1 MRPGIPKHK
10 GSTALVFLLL
20 LSGLLTLSCGLLL
33 YMERG
38 RESLA
43 VYEKG
48 LQSVYAAESGAN
60 AGLARAARK
69 PKDDWEKDLYP
80 PGHHVKV
87 IIKEVDGH
95 REIRSDDMDGNGR
108 PLRTVRIRYALPSAE
123 GGNIKVEDIIS
134 DGHF

>member
-10 GSTALVFLLL
+10 GSTALVFLLF

-60 AGLARAARK
+60 AGLARAARR
-69 PKDDWEKDLYP
+69 PKDDWEKDFYP
-80 PGHHVKV
+80 HGHHVKV

-108 PLRTVRIRYALPSAE
+108 PLRTVRIRYALPSSE
-123 GGNIKVEDIIS
+123 GGKIKVEDIIS

>member
-1 MRPGIPKHK
+1 MSPGFHRRR
-10 GSTALVFLLL
+10 GSTALVFLLF

-33 YMERG
+33 HMEKG
-38 RESLA
+38 RESLGA
-43 VYEKG
+43 YEKG

-80 PGHHVKV
+80 HGHHVRV
-87 IIKEVDGH
+87 IIKEVEGH
-95 REIRSDDMDGNGR
+95 REIRSEDLDGKGR
-108 PLRTVRIRYALPSAE
+108 PLRTVRIRYALPAVE
-123 GGNIKVEDIIS
+123 GGEITVEDIIS